1 MGSNRYGI
9 VCLLLT
15 LWAAACS
22 TTRRLPEGETLYTGV
37 KKMTFTNAG
46 SGEYPSEAVSAAKAP
61 LNVAPNNPLYAPYWR
76 TPLPIGL
83 WAYNYLYTPKE
94 KGFRHWLYGKLA
106 KEPVLV
112 STVRP
117 DLRLKVVGEI
127 LDNRGY
133 FGAVSEYELL
143 PRKRNPQKARIAYRI
158 SVPDPYV
165 YDSVEYLSLPGDM
178 NRWADSLRR
187 VTGIVKGA
195 QYNLDSLTAERTL
208 IARVLRNKGYYYFR
222 SEYIEYQADTTGPG
236 KTVDL
241 RMGLREGVPPE
252 ALRAY
257 RAGRMFVTLRNPS
270 KGESDSMQYN
280 GVNIRFQ
287 RPLKVRP
294 RILAGCLDIRPGELL
309 TVSEQNSTQDN
320 LNRLGIFSSVNLS
333 VTPADTLNRSD
344 TLDIRIAATL
354 DVPLEAEF
362 EADVSSKSNSYV
374 GPGLNFMIRNKNA
387 FRGGEVFSVRLTGGY
402 EWQTGKRK
410 STEKA
415 SRLNS
420 YEFGINAS
428 LGIPRVLAP
437 GFWNRNLPYP
447 ARTNFKLGAD
457 LMNRARFF
465 HMISFNGSAAY
476 DFQTSPYSFHSFT
489 PFKLVF
495 NNLLST
501 SSSFDETMQKNPA
514 IALSFEDQF
523 IPSMGYSYTF
533 DKTFGSNRSRRLIWQ
548 NTVISA
554 GNILSGVMELTRR
567 KDNKQ
572 LFGVPFSQFM
582 KGTAEA
588 RFYYRL
594 GTGENWLVSRLM
606 VGAGYAY
613 GNSSVLP
620 YSEQFYIGGANSI
633 RAFTIRS
640 LGPGSYRPPQDE
652 PNGYLDQTGDFKL
665 EANVE
670 LRFKL
675 MGRLH
680 GAVFLDAG
688 NVWLLRADPQRPGG
702 ELRAKGFWREIA
714 LGTGFGL
721 RYDISYLVLRAD
733 LGIGLHTPYPNP
745 DKPRYYNIQKFGDG
759 LGFHLA
765 IGYPF

>member
-1 MGSNRYGI
+1 MKSNRYGLI
-9 VCLLLT
+9 GLLGLM
-15 LWAAACS
+15 LVYSCS
-22 TTRRLPEGETLYTGV
+22 TTRRLADDELLYTGV
-37 KKMTFTNAG
+37 KKMIFTHKGA
-46 SGEYPSEAVSAAKAP
+46 GEYPSEAIAAAKAP

-76 TPLPIGL
+76 TPFPVGL

-94 KGFRHWLYGKLA
+94 KGFRYWLYGKLA

-117 DLRLKVVGEI
+117 DLRLNVVEEI
-127 LDNRGY
+127 LNNRGY

-143 PRKRNPQKARIAYRI
+143 PRKQNPQKARIIYRVQ
-158 SVPDPYV
+158 VPDPYV
-165 YDSVEYLSLPGDM
+165 YDSVSYLVLPGEM
-178 NRWADSLRR
+178 NVWIDSLRR
-187 VTGIVKGA
+187 TTTIVKGA
-195 QYNLDSLTAERTL
+195 QYNLDTLTAERTL
-208 IARVLRNKGYYYFR
+208 ITNVLRNKGYYYFR
-222 SEYIEYQADTTGPG
+222 PEYIEYQADTTGPG

-241 RMGLREGVPPE
+241 RMKLRDGVPPE

-257 RAGRMFVTLRNPS
+257 HVGQILVSLHNPS
-270 KGESDSMQYN
+270 KGTPDTMQYN
-280 GVNIRFQ
+280 GIDIRYQ
-287 RPLKVRP
+287 QPLKVRP
-294 RILAGCLDIRPGELL
+294 RVLAGCIDIHKGELF
-309 TVSEQNSTQDN
+309 TVREQNSSQDN
-320 LNRLGIFSSVNLS
+320 LNRLGIFNSVNLT
-333 VTPADTLNRSD
+333 VAPADTLNQSD
-344 TLDIRIAATL
+344 TLNVYITAALDI
-354 DVPLEAEF
+354 PLEAEF

-374 GPGLNFMIRNKNA
+374 GPGLNFMIRNKNV
-387 FRGGEVFSVRLTGGY
+387 FHGGEVFSVRLTGGY

-410 STEKA
+410 TTEKA
-415 SRLNS
+415 ARLNS
-420 YEFGINAS
+420 YEFGLNAS
-428 LGIPRVLAP
+428 LAIPRVLAP
-437 GFWNRNLPYP
+437 GFGNRNLPYP

-465 HMISFNGSAAY
+465 HLISFNGSAAY
-476 DFQTSPYSFHSFT
+476 DFQTSPYSSHSFT

-495 NNLLST
+495 NDLLST
-501 SSSFDETMQKNPA
+501 SPSFDETMQKNPA

-523 IPSMGYSYTF
+523 IPSMGYAYTF
-533 DKTFGSNRSRRLIWQ
+533 DKTFGSNRSRRFIWQ
-548 NTVISA
+548 TTAVSA

-567 KDNKQ
+567 RRDKQ
-572 LFGVPFSQFM
+572 LFGVPFSQFI

-588 RFYYRL
+588 RFYYRI
-594 GTGENWLVSRLM
+594 GTGENWLVSRFM

-670 LRFKL
+670 FRFKL

-702 ELRAKGFWREIA
+702 QLQAKGFWREIA

-745 DKPRYYNIQKFGDG
+745 DKPRYYNIQKFGEG